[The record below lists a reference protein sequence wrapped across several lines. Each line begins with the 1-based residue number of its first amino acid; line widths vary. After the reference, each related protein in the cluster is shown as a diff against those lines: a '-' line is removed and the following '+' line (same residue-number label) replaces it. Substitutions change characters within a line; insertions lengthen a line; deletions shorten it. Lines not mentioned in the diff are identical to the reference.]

1 MKHLQYRNAGVL
13 LAGVMSVGAVQ
24 AQAVKGQEAAQ
35 SEAPI
40 PAVTDWSSRSVIHR
54 KPMTPDEFE
63 AAGRSSEM
71 AQRYRDPRYV
81 ASLMRRIESEA
92 PRAATLQRNG
102 LATAMKA
109 AAAPDR
115 RRGHGN
121 GNGDYDPND
130 SGSGSVLRDWSNV
143 LGGGTDGLG
152 GSGLPGVYPAKYT
165 FDITAAPSCA
175 NDFVAYTTN
184 AAGAQSSGT
193 FEARGSVFTAR
204 PNSGD
209 TITIGVAGTPRSV
222 TLTAVTTPTT
232 NLEFARGPNTTNSVE
247 AQTNANNLAAAVNL
261 WSAQTG
267 ITASSNNVDT
277 VTFSRT
283 TGGNSATIPITD
295 GLSNFSLGV
304 TAAGTG
310 APGQPTIVA
319 FNQLYQGVGACN
331 GAWNANGAVKAPNV
345 LFAYNTGNGFITET
359 SPVLSY
365 YDDGK
370 QVAFLQRSGNT
381 LELVLLKW
389 QAGQGVPGV
398 PVAPTAVTA
407 AAYQAARSGSATS
420 MTKFSLGGTT
430 NLDSAITFSAPYV
443 DYTSDT
449 LWVGDGNGRLHKF
462 TGVFQGTPTQVT
474 TGGFPATVEAG
485 LKLSSPV
492 ANNGQVYIG
501 SQSGTATVGGKLYRV
516 NASTGVVSA
525 ASAKLALD
533 NSPGVRAS
541 PIIDGTTG
549 QIYTFVYNDNTS
561 TYTDTD
567 RCAFFGG
574 ELDGCRAVIQFPENF
589 ANASVG
595 DRRFIGRGNGVSR
608 VLYAGGFDDAFYA
621 SGDATGSM
629 YIVGGQPGNTFFAT
643 LWRIPIVAGVL
654 GTPVQGHTFG
664 DRDRYQEGAGAG
676 SGTDNLQQLS
686 PATVIKNGTNEYI
699 FVSTSSY
706 ANAVGC
712 GAGTFANSACVY
724 MYNLADLN
732 GSTAGTGAAWG
743 TGNAPS
749 AALAAPG
756 GTGGI
761 TVDNTSVTTGASQIY
776 FSQLQSGGNAIQAS
790 QSGLQ

>member
-1 MKHLQYRNAGVL
+1 MKYSRCKDAGLL
-13 LAGVMSVGAVQ
+13 LAGVISVGAVQ
-24 AQAVKGQEAAQ
+24 AQTATAQGAARA
-35 SEAPI
+35 EAPI
-40 PAVTDWSSRSVIHR
+40 PAIQDWSSRAVIHR

-63 AAGRSSEM
+63 AAGRSPEM

-81 ASLMRRIESEA
+81 AALMRRIESEA
-92 PRAATLQRNG
+92 PRAATLQRTG

-109 AAAPDR
+109 AAASDR

-121 GNGDYDPND
+121 GDGDYDPND
-130 SGSGSVLRDWSNV
+130 YGSGSAIRDWSNV
-143 LGGGTDGLG
+143 LGGGIDGLG
-152 GSGLPGVYPAKYT
+152 GRGLPGVYPAKYT
-165 FDITAAPSCA
+165 FDIAAAPSCA

-193 FEARGSVFTAR
+193 FETRVSTFTAR
-204 PNSGD
+204 PGGGD

-222 TLTAVTTPTT
+222 TLTAVTTATT
-232 NLEFARGPNTTNSVE
+232 NLQFSRGPNTTDTVE

-267 ITASSNNVDT
+267 ITASSNNVDS

-295 GLSNFSLGV
+295 GLGNYSVGA
-304 TAAGTG
+304 TTAGTG
-310 APGQPTIVA
+310 GAGQPTLIG
-319 FNQLYQGVGACN
+319 FNQLYQGTGACN
-331 GAWNANGAVKAPNV
+331 GTWNANGAVKAPNV

-370 QVAFLQRSGNT
+370 QVAFLQRSGNS

-389 QAGQGVPGV
+389 QAGQGTAGA
-398 PVAPTAVTA
+398 PVAPSSVSA
-407 AAYQAARSGSATS
+407 AAYQTARSGSATS
-420 MTKFSLGGTT
+420 MIKFSLGGTM
-430 NLDSAITFSAPYV
+430 NLDSAITYSAPFV
-443 DYTSDT
+443 DYTTDT

-474 TGGFPATVEAG
+474 TGGFPVTLEAG
-485 LKLSSPV
+485 LKLSPPV
-492 ANNGQVYIG
+492 YSDGKVYVG
-501 SQSGTATVGGKLYRV
+501 SQSGAGTVGGKLYRV
-516 NASTGVVSA
+516 NATTGA
-525 ASAKLALD
+525 IEATSAKLARE
-533 NSPGVRAS
+533 NSTGVRQS
-541 PIIDGTTG
+541 PIVDGSTG
-549 QIYTFVYNDNTS
+549 QVYTFVYNDNTS
-561 TYTDTD
+561 VYTDAA
-567 RCAFFGG
+567 RCAAFAG
-574 ELDGCRAVIQFPENF
+574 EIDGCRAVIQFP
-589 ANASVG
+589 ANYAADSIG
-595 DRRFIGRGNGVSR
+595 DRRFIGRGNGVDR
-608 VLYAGGFDDAFYA
+608 TLYAGGFDDAFYA
-621 SGDATGSM
+621 SGNASGSM
-629 YIVGGQPGNTFFAT
+629 YIVGGQPGNTFYAT

-664 DRDRYQEGAGAG
+664 DRDRYQEGAGANN
-676 SGTDNLQQLS
+676 GTDNLQQLS
-686 PATVIKNGTNEYI
+686 PATVIKNGSNEYI

-712 GAGTFANSACVY
+712 GAGTFGDSACVY

-743 TGNAPS
+743 IGNAPS

-776 FSQLQSGGNAIQAS
+776 FSQLDAGGNAIQAS

>member
-24 AQAVKGQEAAQ
+24 AQAVKGQEAAT

-63 AAGRSSEM
+63 AAGRSAEM

-121 GNGDYDPND
+121 GDGDYDPND
-130 SGSGSVLRDWSNV
+130 YGSGGAIRDWSNV
-143 LGGGTDGLG
+143 LGGGTSGLG

-165 FDITAAPSCA
+165 FDIAAAPSCA

-193 FEARGSVFTAR
+193 LETLVSTFTAR
-204 PNSGD
+204 PADGG

-222 TLTAVTTPTT
+222 TLTARTTPTT
-232 NLEFARGPNTTNSVE
+232 NLEFARGPNVAAGVE
-247 AQTNANNLAAAVNL
+247 AATNATNLAAAVNL

-267 ITASSNNVDT
+267 IRATSNAGN

-295 GLSNFSLGV
+295 NLSNYTVG
-304 TAAGTG
+304 AAANGTG

-370 QVAFLQRSGNT
+370 QVAFLQRSGNS

-389 QAGQGVPGV
+389 QAGQGVPGA

-407 AAYQAARSGSATS
+407 AAYQAARSGSATA
-420 MTKFSLGGTT
+420 MTKFSLGGTM

-443 DYTSDT
+443 DYSNDT

-501 SQSGTATVGGKLYRV
+501 SEAGTGTVGGKLYRV
-516 NASTGVVSA
+516 NAATGVVNATSG
-525 ASAKLALD
+525 KLTRD
-533 NSPGVRAS
+533 NTPGVRAS
-541 PIIDGTTG
+541 PIIDGSTG

-561 TYTDTD
+561 AYTDVA
-567 RCAFFGG
+567 RCNAFVG
-574 ELDGCRAVIQFPENF
+574 EIDGCRAVIQFTEFFPNGGL
-589 ANASVG
+589 G
-595 DRRFIGRGNGVSR
+595 DRRFIGRGNGVTR
-608 VLYAGGFDDAFYA
+608 VLYSGGFDDAFY
-621 SGDATGSM
+621 SSSNATGSM
-629 YIVGGQPGNTFFAT
+629 YIVGGRPDNTFYAT
-643 LWRIPIVAGVL
+643 LWRIPIVNGVL
-654 GTPVQGHTFG
+654 GTPVQGDEFG
-664 DRDRYQEGAGAG
+664 DRDRYEEGAGANN
-676 SGTDNLQQLS
+676 GTDNNQQIS
-686 PATVIKNGTNEYI
+686 PTTVIKNGTNEYI
-699 FVSTSSY
+699 FVSTASY
-706 ANAVGC
+706 ANAAGC

-732 GSTAGTGAAWG
+732 GSAAGTGAAWG